1 VAEEIILDN
10 KPMIKNQ
17 YLNVVVFIFIL
28 FFSTTL
34 LGDHS
39 VTDSQTKS
47 TDKITLSLD
56 NADVTELIR
65 WASNITDKNI
75 ILHPNVK
82 GRVTVLAGEPM
93 SAKEAYEVFLSVLQV
108 HGLSIV
114 EENGSLK
121 VIPNVQAKQSAIPL
135 VSEVLASSGE
145 DTVVQVVRA
154 KNISATHLVNL
165 LRPLVPETGYL
176 AAYPQTNTIILADRV
191 NNIRKLSNIIS
202 RIDRVGTIDIEL
214 IPLEFAD
221 AKTIITVLEKLLP
234 KQTSG
239 QQNQSDSSF
248 NLAVD
253 ERSNSVLMTGDQVTR
268 QQIRSL
274 IKRLDQPLQGIGNT
288 HVIRVQY
295 ANAVDLVPLLES
307 VSGSIQKD
315 AKTTRIT
322 NTDVSIQAHEQL
334 NALVISAPPSLL
346 TTIRGVVAELD
357 VPRAQVLVEALI
369 VEVNEDLVNNLGIE
383 WQTNPANAG
392 EGVVGGF
399 TNFPGDIS
407 PLSLG
412 DNGALNLGSG
422 LSLGYFRNGD
432 LRGIVNALTGE
443 ANANILSTPT
453 IVSLDNEEAEIL
465 VGSNVPFI
473 TGSQTLDG
481 SSDPFQ
487 TIERQDIGIT
497 LKVKPRINNND
508 SVTLEIEQT
517 VESIAQSAANTA
529 DIVTNKRE
537 IKTRVLVGND
547 NILVLGGLIRDEVT
561 DGENKVPLLG
571 DIPVLGN
578 LFKSKSTTVT
588 KNNLMVFLHPR
599 ILHNPESLKAI
610 SQNQYNKMRGMQQQF
625 DNEVERFWITAD
637 SPLLPELQ
645 QEKESATNT
654 ESP

>member
-1 VAEEIILDN
+1 
-10 KPMIKNQ
+10 MTTQSIKMKQ
-17 YLNVVVFIFIL
+17 L
-28 FFSTTL
+28 FCFFLFVLLSFSSATFSTAL
-34 LGDHS
+34 IA
-39 VTDSQTKS
+39 
-47 TDKITLSLD
+47 DKHENITLSLN

-82 GRVTVLAGEPM
+82 GRVTVLAGDPM

-108 HGLSIV
+108 HGLSII

-135 VSEVLASSGE
+135 ATEVLSSSGE
-145 DTVVQVVRA
+145 ETVVQVVRA
-154 KNISATHLVNL
+154 NNISVTHLVNL

-191 NNIRKLSNIIS
+191 NNIKKLTNIITK
-202 RIDRVGTIDIEL
+202 IDRVGTIDIEL
-214 IPLEFAD
+214 IPLEFSD
-221 AKTIITVLEKLLP
+221 AKTVITVLEKLLP

-239 QQNQSDSSF
+239 QQNQSNSSF

-253 ERSNSVLMTGDQVTR
+253 ERSNSILMTGDQVTR

-274 IKRLDQPLQGIGNT
+274 VKRLDQPLQGIGNT

-315 AKTTRIT
+315 AKTKRIT

-346 TTIRGVVAELD
+346 ATIRGVVAELD

-369 VEVNEDLVNNLGIE
+369 VEVNGDLVNNLGIE

-399 TNFPGDIS
+399 SNFPSDIS

-422 LSLGYFRNGD
+422 LSLGYFRNGN

-443 ANANILSTPT
+443 TNANILSTPT

-497 LKVKPRINNND
+497 LKVKPRINNNN
-508 SVTLEIEQT
+508 SVTLEIEQS
-517 VESIAQSAANTA
+517 VENIAPSAANTA

-547 NILVLGGLIRDEVT
+547 KILVLGGLMRDVVT
-561 DGENKVPLLG
+561 DVENKVPLLG
-571 DIPVLGN
+571 DIPVMGN
-578 LFKSKSTTVT
+578 LFKSKKTNIT

-610 SQNQYNKMRGMQQQF
+610 SQNQYNKIRGLQQQF
-625 DNEVERFWITAD
+625 DDEVERFWITAD
-637 SPLLPELQ
+637 SPLLPKFQNGQ
-645 QEKESATNT
+645 QT
-654 ESP
+654 ESQEIPPSQTTKSTTK